1 MLSNQARVL
10 IRRWD
15 ILDIY
20 RRAASGNAAH
30 FLDAFEERMPVP
42 VKAIQ
47 VDGGSGC
54 DQESG
59 NRRQFPDG
67 KHTLKHVRDI
77 WQPKVFDRSTY
88 NTWEA
93 QGKKAVFDK
102 ATEMAGWIL
111 VDHKRFLWNLVWHRN
126 YVELL
131 RQHNEI

>member
-1 MLSNQARVL
+1 
-10 IRRWD
+10 
-15 ILDIY
+15 
-20 RRAASGNAAH
+20 
-30 FLDAFEERMPVP
+30 MPVP

-59 NRRQFPDG
+59 NRRQLPDG
-67 KHTLKHVRDI
+67 KHILKHMRNT

-93 QGKKAVFDK
+93 QGKKSAFDK

-111 VDHKRFLWNLVWHRN
+111 ADRKPIPLEPGVAQTLRRIIAAAQRDLVK
-126 YVELL
+126 
-131 RQHNEI
+131 